1 MTTPAFFSLLTRNV
15 APSNLETLM
24 HALSVFNQGKIG
36 KQDLLGIAEQTLRV
50 PAGSSGS
57 TEPLPDL
64 VAVFK
69 RLVLRMA

>member
-1 MTTPAFFSLLTRNV
+1 MTTPAFFSLLTRSV

-36 KQDLLGIAEQTLRV
+36 KQDLLGIAEQTLKV
-50 PAGSSGS
+50 APGTAGADS
-57 TEPLPDL
+57 LPDL

-69 RLVLRMA
+69 RLVLRMT

>member
-1 MTTPAFFSLLTRNV
+1 
-15 APSNLETLM
+15 M

-36 KQDLLGIAEQTLRV
+36 KQDLLGIAEQTLKV
-50 PAGSSGS
+50 PAGSAGA
-57 TEPLPDL
+57 EALPDL

>member
-1 MTTPAFFSLLTRNV
+1 
-15 APSNLETLM
+15 M

-36 KQDLLGIAEQTLRV
+36 KSDLLGIAEQTLTV
-50 PAGSSGS
+50 APGGGT